1 MFPDVEE
8 IWVSCDET
16 RGAPLDSSGEV
27 LVVIRVVA
35 YTAQH
40 VVACD
45 EIGQQPIG
53 SISVDDRHVELAE
66 PRRIADDLDLGDL
79 AVRDREAERSH
90 QSSLRRHHDADG
102 PIHERGP
109 REPRHVPVG
118 DRPLRPDRRAA
129 DLGRRAGGRH
139 VRANHEIR
147 IEDGEQAFEV
157 AAA

>member
-1 MFPDVEE
+1 MNTQESGNAQGPD
-8 IWVSCDET
+8 
-16 RGAPLDSSGEV
+16 
-27 LVVIRVVA
+27 
-35 YTAQH
+35 H
-40 VVACD
+40 
-45 EIGQQPIG
+45 
-53 SISVDDRHVELAE
+53 ISVDDRHVELAE

-90 QSSLRRHHDADG
+90 QSSPRRHHDADG

-109 REPRHVPVG
+109 REPREVPED
-118 DRPLRPDRRAA
+118 DRLLRPDRRAA
-129 DLGRRAGGRH
+129 DLGRRAGRSRH